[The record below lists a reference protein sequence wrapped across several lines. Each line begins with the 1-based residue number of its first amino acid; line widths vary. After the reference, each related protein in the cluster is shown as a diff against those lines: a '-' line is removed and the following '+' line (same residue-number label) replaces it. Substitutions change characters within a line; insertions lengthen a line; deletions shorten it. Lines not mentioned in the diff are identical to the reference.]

1 MGSTSNRTS
10 GSVTVLATTHD
21 IQLPIR
27 TAELHL
33 SGKESEDSD
42 EPGWWGKGRDQKLF
56 PESEDQARS
65 HIEWIR
71 RARKLDNPDANARVL
86 HAVLKQ

>member
-1 MGSTSNRTS
+1 MASTSHKGS
-10 GSVTVLATTHD
+10 GSATVLATTHA
-21 IQLPIR
+21 IG
-27 TAELHL
+27 AGELHL
-33 SGKESEDSD
+33 SGQESEDSD
-42 EPGWWGKGRDQKLF
+42 EPGWWGNGRDQKLF

-71 RARKLDNPDANARVL
+71 RTRKLDNPDANARAL

>member
-1 MGSTSNRTS
+1 MAGMRRNEFAMA
-10 GSVTVLATTHD
+10 VATTSFM
-21 IQLPIR
+21 QRPIR
-27 TAELHL
+27 TTELRL
-33 SGKESEDSD
+33 GGKKSEDSD
-42 EPGWWGKGRDQKLF
+42 EPGWWGNGRDQKLF

-71 RARKLDNPDANARVL
+71 RTRKLDNPDANARVL